1 MFVHAPRAIHTV
13 RIGASRNAFTLIE
26 LLVVIVVITLLAS
39 LVAPNVFRHV
49 GTARDGAAR
58 AQIEMI
64 GAALDAYRLDLG
76 RYPTTEEGLAA
87 LTQRPAGTNSAL
99 WRGPYLRRAVPRDPW
114 SHPYVYTSPGVA
126 SQAGY
131 DLASYGADGAPGG
144 TADAADITSW
154 KE

>member
-1 MFVHAPRAIHTV
+1 LCTLSIDDKIEDFWAPDRYL
-13 RIGASRNAFTLIE
+13 AFDHDRLSFSE
-26 LLVVIVVITLLAS
+26 AAAYGS
-39 LVAPNVFRHV
+39 
-49 GTARDGAAR
+49 GAAR